1 MPKTYEAEPL
11 RVGGAAV
18 RDRQLRRMRGLSIAI
33 ALAAAFGF
41 AAPAPAEQPLV
52 LEAKIPLGDV
62 SGRIDHMAFDA
73 ARQRLFVAELGNDS
87 VGVVDVKAKK
97 TIRTISH
104 LKEPQ
109 GVGYVTSSDMLY
121 VANANDGSV
130 RLFRGGDYAPAGT
143 IDLGEDADNIRVDA
157 KTGQVFVGYG
167 TGGIAGL
174 DAATGQRRA
183 DIKLRGHPEAFQLAP
198 AGDRIYVNVP
208 DERQIAVLDRAT
220 QKQVASWPTRDAR
233 ANFPMA
239 LADDGAHIVTVFRNP
254 PRLAVLSA
262 TDGHTLASIEVC
274 GDADDVFVD
283 ARRHRL
289 YVSCGEG
296 VVDVL
301 ERRPEGYVQ
310 LARVPTRSGARTS
323 LFVPKLD
330 RLFVAV
336 RASGGIVTSATP
348 PAIWVFRPAP

>member
-1 MPKTYEAEPL
+1 
-11 RVGGAAV
+11 
-18 RDRQLRRMRGLSIAI
+18 MRSSCIAI
-33 ALAAAFGF
+33 ALAAAFAF

-87 VGVVDVKAKK
+87 VGVVDIKAKK
-97 TIRTISH
+97 TIRTISD

-109 GVGYVTSSDMLY
+109 GVGYVAASGMLY
-121 VANANDGSV
+121 VANARDGSV
-130 RLFRGGDYAPAGT
+130 RLFRGGDYTPAGT
-143 IDLGEDADNIRVDA
+143 VDLGKDADNIRVDA
-157 KTGQVFVGYG
+157 KMGQVFVGYG
-167 TGGIAGL
+167 SGGIAVL
-174 DAATGQRRA
+174 DAASGQRRT

-208 DERQIAVLDRAT
+208 DERQIAVLDRAA
-220 QKQVASWPTRDAR
+220 QKQVASWPTRDGR

-239 LADDGAHIVTVFRNP
+239 LGDDGAHIISVFRNP

-262 TDGHTLASIEVC
+262 TNGRALASIEVC

-301 ERRPEGYVQ
+301 ERRAEGYVR
-310 LARVPTRSGARTS
+310 LARVPTSSGARTS
-323 LFVPKLD
+323 LFVPELD
-330 RLFVAV
+330 RLFVGV
-336 RASGGIVTSATP
+336 RASGGIVASATP
-348 PAIWVFRPAP
+348 AAIWVFRPAP

>member
-1 MPKTYEAEPL
+1 
-11 RVGGAAV
+11 
-18 RDRQLRRMRGLSIAI
+18 MRGSRLAL
-33 ALAAAFGF
+33 ALAATFGI
-41 AAPAPAEQPLV
+41 AAPAPAEPALV

-87 VGVVDVKAKK
+87 VGVVDVAAKK

-104 LKEPQ
+104 LKAPQ
-109 GVGYVTSSDMLY
+109 GVGYVASSDTLY

-143 IDLGEDADNIRVDA
+143 IGLGKDADNVRVDA

-167 TGGIAGL
+167 SGAIVVL

-183 DIKLRGHPEAFQLAP
+183 DIKLDGHPEAFQLAP

-208 DERQIAVLDRAT
+208 DERQIAVLERAT
-220 QKQVASWPTRDAR
+220 QRQVASWPTREGR

-239 LADDGAHIVTVFRNP
+239 LEDDEARIVTVFRTP

-262 TDGHTLASIEVC
+262 TDGRTLASAEVC

-283 ARRHRL
+283 ARRQRL
-289 YVSCGEG
+289 YVSCGAG

-301 ERRPEGYVQ
+301 ERRAEGYVR
-310 LARVPTRSGARTS
+310 LARLPTRSGARTS
-323 LFVPKLD
+323 LFVPELD
-330 RLFVAV
+330 RLFVGV
-336 RASGGIVTSATP
+336 RASGGIMTGATP
-348 PAIWVFRPAP
+348 AAIWVFRPAP

>member
-1 MPKTYEAEPL
+1 MRADAARHLLRLGLLACAFTAALPGAVTGWAE
-11 RVGGAAV
+11 
-18 RDRQLRRMRGLSIAI
+18 
-33 ALAAAFGF
+33 
-41 AAPAPAEQPLV
+41 EPLV

-73 ARQRLFVAELGNDS
+73 AHQRLFVAELGNDS
-87 VGVVDVKAKK
+87 VGVVDVEAKK

-109 GVGYVTSSDMLY
+109 GVGYVASSDTLY

-130 RLFRGGDYAPAGT
+130 RLFRGSDYAPAGT
-143 IDLGEDADNIRVDA
+143 IDLGDDADNVRVDA
-157 KTGQVFVGYG
+157 KTGQVFIGYG
-167 TGGIAGL
+167 SGGIAVL
-174 DAATGQRRA
+174 DAAAGQRRG

-198 AGDRIYVNVP
+198 ADRIYVNVP
-208 DERQIAVLDRAT
+208 DERQIAVLDRTT
-220 QKQVASWPTRDAR
+220 QKQVASWPTRDGR
-233 ANFPMA
+233 GNFPMA
-239 LADDGAHIVTVFRNP
+239 LGDDGARVVTVFRNP

-262 TDGHTLASIEVC
+262 TDGRTLASTEVC

-301 ERRPEGYVQ
+301 ERRPDGYVR
-310 LARVPTRSGARTS
+310 LARVPTSSGARTS
-323 LFVPKLD
+323 LFIPELD
-330 RLFVAV
+330 RLFVGV
-336 RASGGIVTSATP
+336 RASGGIVASATP
-348 PAIWVFRPAP
+348 AAIWVFRPSP

>member
-1 MPKTYEAEPL
+1 
-11 RVGGAAV
+11 
-18 RDRQLRRMRGLSIAI
+18 MRGSSIAI
-33 ALAAAFGF
+33 ALAAALGV
-41 AAPAPAEQPLV
+41 AAPARAQQPLM

-109 GVGYVTSSDMLY
+109 GVGYVAASDTLY
-121 VANANDGSV
+121 VANASDGSV
-130 RLFRGGDYAPAGT
+130 RLFRGGDYVPAAT
-143 IDLGEDADNIRVDA
+143 IDLGDDADNIRVDA
-157 KTGQVFVGYG
+157 KTGQVFIGYG
-167 TGGIAGL
+167 SGGIAIL
-174 DAATGQRRA
+174 DAAAGQRRA

-208 DERQIAVLDRAT
+208 DERQIDVLDRAT
-220 QKQVASWPTRDAR
+220 QRQVASWPTRDGR
-233 ANFPMA
+233 GNFPMA
-239 LADDGAHIVTVFRNP
+239 LGDDGARIVTVFRNP
-254 PRLAVLSA
+254 PRLTVLAA
-262 TDGHTLASIEVC
+262 TDGRTLASTEVC

-301 ERRPEGYVQ
+301 ERRSEGYVR
-310 LARVPTRSGARTS
+310 LARVPTSSGARTS
-323 LFVPKLD
+323 LFVPELD
-330 RLFVAV
+330 RLFVGV
-336 RASGGIVTSATP
+336 RASGGIVASATP
-348 PAIWVFRPAP
+348 AAIWVFRPSP